1 MRVAI
6 FAILI
11 TTCSST
17 APAQG
22 RWEGPKTFQASKI
35 LAPEERN
42 GPHHTVEDEVPTE
55 GFYFAFT
62 LHTDFGDLTPLGRDL
77 LNKRIRETNALEVLN
92 EVSKTEVFLEA
103 AGRSLQSVGKGL
115 VQVAKDPEDTAKGL
129 GGGIKRFGVNLGRK
143 TQRVAEDVTDGD
155 DDTKS
160 TTDTAENVANSVL
173 GVNKS
178 ARVWAEKLQVDP
190 YSRNPTLQKALLE
203 IAKLDAAG
211 GIAAKVAVPIPTV
224 VSATSSVSG
233 LVWGKDPE
241 ELRKDNEARLASL
254 GVPDEIAE
262 EFFRNTSFTLTDQT
276 RFIAAL
282 HEVNATGLADYV
294 DAARGAKTPREVLFY
309 VESAE
314 MLQRQHAKAP
324 VQGVLTDSRAMVATV
339 SGVAM
344 ALLPLDYLVW
354 TEAVAEPS
362 SEIAERARKELGAGG
377 LEMHLTGQAS
387 ERARQEL
394 ATLGW
399 SLRERVPLGASVET
413 AGK

>member
-22 RWEGPKTFQASKI
+22 RWEGPKTFQASQV
-35 LAPEERN
+35 LAPEERK

-62 LHTDFGDLTPLGRDL
+62 LHTDFGDLTPIGRDL
-77 LNKRIRETNALEVLN
+77 LKKRVRETNALEALH

-129 GGGIKRFGVNLGRK
+129 GTVASSASASISVAKPNAWQKTSLTATTTRNRRR
-143 TQRVAEDVTDGD
+143 TQR
-155 DDTKS
+155 
-160 TTDTAENVANSVL
+160 ENVANSVL

-190 YSRNPTLQKALLE
+190 YSRNSILQKALLE

-224 VSATSSVSG
+224 VSATFVG
-233 LVWGKDPE
+233 ERP
-241 ELRKDNEARLASL
+241 RL
-254 GVPDEIAE
+254 G
-262 EFFRNTSFTLTDQT
+262 
-276 RFIAAL
+276 
-282 HEVNATGLADYV
+282 
-294 DAARGAKTPREVLFY
+294 
-309 VESAE
+309 
-314 MLQRQHAKAP
+314 
-324 VQGVLTDSRAMVATV
+324 
-339 SGVAM
+339 
-344 ALLPLDYLVW
+344 
-354 TEAVAEPS
+354 
-362 SEIAERARKELGAGG
+362 
-377 LEMHLTGQAS
+377 
-387 ERARQEL
+387 
-394 ATLGW
+394 
-399 SLRERVPLGASVET
+399 
-413 AGK
+413 

>member
-1 MRVAI
+1 MRVATL
-6 FAILI
+6 AVLI
-11 TTCSST
+11 IACSS
-17 APAQG
+17 AASAQG
-22 RWEGPKTFQASKI
+22 PWEGPKTFQASEL
-35 LAPEERN
+35 LAPEERK
-42 GPHHTVEDEVPTE
+42 GPHHTVEDEVSTD

-62 LHTDFGDLTPLGRDL
+62 LHTDFGDLTPLGRDVL
-77 LNKRIRETNALEVLN
+77 KKRIRETNALEALH

-103 AGRSLQSVGKGL
+103 AGRSLGSVGKGMAN
-115 VQVAKDPEDTAKGL
+115 VAKDPEGTAKGL
-129 GGGIKRFGVNLGRK
+129 GGGVKRFGVNLGRK
-143 TQRVAEDVTDGD
+143 TQRVAEDATDGND
-155 DDTKS
+155 EEEKS
-160 TTDTAENVANSVL
+160 TTDTAEDVANAVF

-190 YSRNPTLQKALLE
+190 YSRNSTLQKALIE

-241 ELRKDNEARLASL
+241 ELRKNNEAWLSAL
-254 GVPDEIAE
+254 GVSDEIAK

-276 RFIAAL
+276 RFSAAL
-282 HEVNATGLADYV
+282 HEVQATGLADYV
-294 DAARGAKTPREVLFY
+294 DAARGAKTPREALFY

-314 MLQRQHAKAP
+314 MLQRQHAGAP
-324 VQGVLTDSRAMVATV
+324 VQEVLTDSRAMVATV

-344 ALLPLDYLVW
+344 ALLPLDYLAW
-354 TEAVAEPS
+354 TEAVAEAS

-377 LEMHLTGQAS
+377 LEMHVTGQAS

-394 ATLGW
+394 KTLGW
-399 SLRERVPLGASVET
+399 GLRERVPSAHP
-413 AGK
+413 

>member
-143 TQRVAEDVTDGD
+143 PNAWQKTSLTATTTRNRRRTQRRMWRIRSWV
-155 DDTKS
+155 
-160 TTDTAENVANSVL
+160 
-173 GVNKS
+173 
-178 ARVWAEKLQVDP
+178 
-190 YSRNPTLQKALLE
+190 
-203 IAKLDAAG
+203 
-211 GIAAKVAVPIPTV
+211 
-224 VSATSSVSG
+224 
-233 LVWGKDPE
+233 
-241 ELRKDNEARLASL
+241 
-254 GVPDEIAE
+254 
-262 EFFRNTSFTLTDQT
+262 
-276 RFIAAL
+276 
-282 HEVNATGLADYV
+282 
-294 DAARGAKTPREVLFY
+294 
-309 VESAE
+309 
-314 MLQRQHAKAP
+314 
-324 VQGVLTDSRAMVATV
+324 
-339 SGVAM
+339 
-344 ALLPLDYLVW
+344 
-354 TEAVAEPS
+354 
-362 SEIAERARKELGAGG
+362 
-377 LEMHLTGQAS
+377 
-387 ERARQEL
+387 
-394 ATLGW
+394 
-399 SLRERVPLGASVET
+399 
-413 AGK
+413 

>member
-1 MRVAI
+1 MRVAM

-11 TTCSST
+11 TTCSSA

-22 RWEGPKTFQASKI
+22 PWEGPKTFQASKI

-143 TQRVAEDVTDGD
+143 TQRAAEGVTDDDGD

-190 YSRNPTLQKALLE
+190 YSRNSILQKALLE

-294 DAARGAKTPREVLFY
+294 DAARGAKTPRGPLLRRERGD
-309 VESAE
+309 AAAPT
-314 MLQRQHAKAP
+314 RQ
-324 VQGVLTDSRAMVATV
+324 
-339 SGVAM
+339 
-344 ALLPLDYLVW
+344 
-354 TEAVAEPS
+354 
-362 SEIAERARKELGAGG
+362 GAG
-377 LEMHLTGQAS
+377 
-387 ERARQEL
+387 
-394 ATLGW
+394 
-399 SLRERVPLGASVET
+399 
-413 AGK
+413 AGSAY